1 MISRTTDL
9 PDDHASRPIRRFL
22 TLGIDVAGLKC
33 VVVGGGRVGTRKAV
47 KLIEHGA
54 NVVVCSPQISP
65 SLRRAV
71 QERRL
76 AWERRPYE
84 RALLRGVRF
93 VVAATD
99 DKALNLRIARDAE
112 RRGIPFCLASDRSR
126 SRVIFPATCGIEDLV
141 IAVHT
146 NGRSPKRATEVRN
159 LISRLF
165 CRLPQQGSDLC
176 VLANSSESAGA
187 DKGKVYIVGAGPG
200 AADLITVRGLRAIR
214 SADVV
219 IFDRILGR
227 DFAEQLGIDPHRREV
242 EWLGAGR
249 MAPGRQ
255 AEINGR
261 ILEAAAAGK
270 VVARVKNGDPFVFG
284 RGAEEID
291 FLAEHGITF
300 EVIPG
305 ISSVSGALTAAGYAL
320 TSREHGR
327 SFAVTSAQL
336 AGGRFNEHYPKAD
349 SLVVL
354 MVVGVLDRVVGR
366 LVAEGWSPDTP
377 AVIIERGTQDGERE
391 VVGRLRDIARLA
403 KHHNIESPAVLALG
417 VVAARKLTSPKSARR
432 RVTRACAGE
441 VNLSRS

>member
-1 MISRTTDL
+1 MIPRSPGGKDGLAVGR
-9 PDDHASRPIRRFL
+9 ARRFL

-33 VVVGGGRVGTRKAV
+33 LLVGGGRVGTRKAM

-65 SLRRAV
+65 SLRPFV

-76 AWERRPYE
+76 AWERRPY
-84 RALLRGVRF
+84 RPALLRGVRF
-93 VVAATD
+93 VVAATN
-99 DKALNLRIARDAE
+99 DKAVNLRIARDSE
-112 RRGIPFCLASDRSR
+112 RRGIPFCLASDWSR
-126 SRVIFPATCGIEDLV
+126 SRVIFPATCETGDLV
-141 IAVHT
+141 VAVHT
-146 NGRSPKRATEVRN
+146 NGYSPRRSADVRN
-159 LISRLF
+159 LISRLL
-165 CRLPQQGSDLC
+165 RGLPQQGNGSH
-176 VLANSSESAGA
+176 VLASSSDPPESG
-187 DKGKVYIVGAGPG
+187 KGKVYIVGAGPG

-219 IFDRILGR
+219 VFDRILGR
-227 DFAEQLGIDPHRREV
+227 DFAEQLGIDPHRSEV

-249 MAPGRQ
+249 MAPRRQ
-255 AEINGR
+255 ADINRR

-354 MVVGVLDRVVGR
+354 MVVGVLDRVAAR
-366 LVAEGWSPDTP
+366 LVTDGWPPETP

-391 VVGRLRDIARLA
+391 IVGCLRDIARLA

-417 VVAARKLTSPKSARR
+417 VVAARKLTSVRTARLC
-432 RVTRACAGE
+432 VTRACAGQ
-441 VNLSRS
+441 VNFSRS

>member
-1 MISRTTDL
+1 M
-9 PDDHASRPIRRFL
+9 
-22 TLGIDVAGLKC
+22 
-33 VVVGGGRVGTRKAV
+33 
-47 KLIEHGA
+47 
-54 NVVVCSPQISP
+54 
-65 SLRRAV
+65 
-71 QERRL
+71 
-76 AWERRPYE
+76 
-84 RALLRGVRF
+84 
-93 VVAATD
+93 
-99 DKALNLRIARDAE
+99 
-112 RRGIPFCLASDRSR
+112 LASSSD
-126 SRVIFPATCGIEDLV
+126 
-141 IAVHT
+141 
-146 NGRSPKRATEVRN
+146 SP
-159 LISRLF
+159 
-165 CRLPQQGSDLC
+165 
-176 VLANSSESAGA
+176 ESG
-187 DKGKVYIVGAGPG
+187 KGKVYIVGAGPG

-214 SADVV
+214 SADVI

-227 DFAEQLGIDPHRREV
+227 DFAEQLGIDPHHSEV

-249 MAPGRQ
+249 MAPRRQ
-255 AEINGR
+255 ADINRR

-354 MVVGVLDRVVGR
+354 MVVGVLDRVAAR
-366 LVAEGWSPDTP
+366 LVTDGWPPETP

-391 VVGRLRDIARLA
+391 IVGCLRDIAWLA

-417 VVAARKLTSPKSARR
+417 VVAARKLTSVRTARLY
-432 RVTRACAGE
+432 VTRACAGQ
-441 VNLSRS
+441 VNFSRS